1 MAYRLSFTTV
11 AVGVRKRRRHGAAV
25 LAGLMVLAG
34 PVQAAQPCFRGINLS
49 GAEFG
54 EPGGVV
60 GTDYVYPSDPTIDYF
75 AKKGF
80 TSVRLPFLWERL
92 QPSLR
97 GELDAEEL
105 SRLKESVSKLKAAGL
120 RVVLDPH
127 NYARYHD
134 TVIGSA
140 EVSSDDFADFWG
152 RLARQFANDP
162 DVTFGLMNEPHDMP
176 AEQWLDAANA
186 ALARIRG
193 ERADNLVLVPGT
205 AWTGAHSWQGGYYGT
220 PNADVML
227 GVVDPV
233 DNFAYEVHQYF
244 DDDFSGTKE
253 NCSRAT
259 DAVTAIETFTR
270 WLREHGKRGYLGEF
284 GVPRQEA
291 CVSALSDMVGV
302 VESNRDLWVG
312 WAYWVAGDWWPESE
326 ALNVQ
331 PTAQGDRPQLKGLS
345 KALKDFSAAGS
356 SCPALER
363 P

>member
-11 AVGVRKRRRHGAAV
+11 AVGVRKRRRYGAAV
-25 LAGLMVLAG
+25 LAGLTVLAG

-105 SRLKESVSKLKAAGL
+105 SRLKESVSRLKAAGL

-134 TVIGSA
+134 AVIGSA

-162 DVTFGLMNEPHDMP
+162 DITFGLMNEPHDMP

-205 AWTGAHSWQGGYYGT
+205 AWTGAHSWQGGQYGT

-244 DDDFSGTKE
+244 DEDFSGTKE
-253 NCSRAT
+253 NCSRAA
-259 DAVTAIETFTR
+259 DAVAAIETFTR

-284 GVPRQEA
+284 GVPREEA
-291 CVSALSDMVGV
+291 CVSALADMVDV

>member
-134 TVIGSA
+134 AVIGSA

-162 DVTFGLMNEPHDMP
+162 DITFGLMNEPHDMP

-205 AWTGAHSWQGGYYGT
+205 AWTGAHSWQGGQYGT
-220 PNADVML
+220 SNADVML

-244 DDDFSGTKE
+244 DEDFSGTKE

-259 DAVTAIETFTR
+259 DAVMAIETFTR

-284 GVPRQEA
+284 GVPREEA
-291 CVSALSDMVGV
+291 CVFALADMVDV

-331 PTAQGDRPQLKGLS
+331 PTGQGDRPQLKGLS